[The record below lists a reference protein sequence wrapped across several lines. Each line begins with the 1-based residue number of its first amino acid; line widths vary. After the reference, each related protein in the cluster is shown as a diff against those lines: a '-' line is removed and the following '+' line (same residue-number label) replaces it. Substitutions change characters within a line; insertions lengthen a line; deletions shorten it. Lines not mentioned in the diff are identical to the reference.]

1 MLFSECYGRKFGS
14 DQENLDIL
22 YACGLTEIVHN
33 GSLMVDDL
41 EDKSLKRRGEP
52 CTYLKYGEDYA
63 VNAGTL
69 MYFAPIIKLNDF
81 IPKEK

>member
-1 MLFSECYGRKFGS
+1 
-14 DQENLDIL
+14 
-22 YACGLTEIVHN
+22 
-33 GSLMVDDL
+33 MVDDL